1 MMIARNERMLKVV
14 LSIYVVPG
22 DNTRHPFRTIASAMG
37 FSVFRLLSIS
47 NHS

>member
-22 DNTRHPFRTIASAMG
+22 DSPGHPVCTIAFAMV
-37 FSVFRLLSIS
+37 FFVFRLLSIS